1 MLDPKSDL
9 EPQLVACE
17 LSTFLMKN
25 PWLPVLV
32 QKPDGTFRSAVVTQ
46 EPVALKN
53 PDYDQPEH
61 IEAIIVR

>member
-1 MLDPKSDL
+1 
-9 EPQLVACE
+9 
-17 LSTFLMKN
+17 MKN

-53 PDYDQPEH
+53 PDHDQPEH